1 MGIWA
6 GILPRWP
13 DWPTGGASQY
23 VGAGRARNN
32 IVLLTRP
39 PSRASW
45 IRVLV
50 MKRNYTGIPLRM
62 DAGQPGHANH
72 AI

>member
-1 MGIWA
+1 MGTVSGQGFCLA
-6 GILPRWP
+6 
-13 DWPTGGASQY
+13 DPTGRVSGY
-23 VGAGRARNN
+23 VGAGRDRNN
-32 IVLLTRP
+32 IFAHS

-62 DAGQPGHANH
+62 DGGQPGHAKH